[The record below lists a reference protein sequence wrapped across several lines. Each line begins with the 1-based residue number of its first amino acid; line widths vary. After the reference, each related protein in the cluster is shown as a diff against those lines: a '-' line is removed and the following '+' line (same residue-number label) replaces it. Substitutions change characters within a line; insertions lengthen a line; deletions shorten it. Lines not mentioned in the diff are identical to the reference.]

1 MYLKKTKHAI
11 ARASQRGIKDMFVK
25 LVYLLGT
32 DIDDKRLITRKQ
44 CLELSSVLSV
54 LKRKVDRMAE
64 KGGYVG
70 VINKNTLL
78 TIYRANSYNPKKTKK
93 LSKVTDLGEVL

>member
-1 MYLKKTKHAI
+1 MNLKKTKHAI
-11 ARASQRGIKDMFVK
+11 VRANQRGIKDIFIE

-44 CLELSSVLSV
+44 CLELSSVLSA
-54 LKRKVDRMAE
+54 LKRKVDKMAE

-70 VINKNTLL
+70 VINKDTLI
-78 TIYRANSYNPKKTKK
+78 TIYRANSNSSKKRKNFK
-93 LSKVTDLGEVL
+93 NLPQMGELL

>member
-1 MYLKKTKHAI
+1 MKKTKHAI

-32 DIDDKRLITRKQ
+32 DIGDKRLITRKQ

-54 LKRKVDRMAE
+54 LKRKVDQMAE

-78 TIYRANSYNPKKTKK
+78 TIYRANSYSPKKAKK
-93 LSKVTDLGEVL
+93 FSKVNDLGEVL

>member
-44 CLELSSVLSV
+44 CQELSSVLSV
-54 LKRKVDRMAE
+54 LKRKVDQMAE

-78 TIYRANSYNPKKTKK
+78 TIYRANSYSPKKAKK
-93 LSKVTDLGEVL
+93 FSKVNDLGEVL

>member
-1 MYLKKTKHAI
+1 MKKTKHAI

-25 LVYLLGT
+25 LVYSLGT

-54 LKRKVDRMAE
+54 LKRKVDQMAE

-78 TIYRANSYNPKKTKK
+78 TIYRANSYSPKKAKK
-93 LSKVTDLGEVL
+93 FSKVNDLGEVL

>member
-1 MYLKKTKHAI
+1 MKKTKHAI

-32 DIDDKRLITRKQ
+32 DIDDKRLITRKR

-54 LKRKVDRMAE
+54 LKRKVDQMAE

-78 TIYRANSYNPKKTKK
+78 TIYRANSYSPKKAKK
-93 LSKVTDLGEVL
+93 FSKVNDLGEVL

>member
-1 MYLKKTKHAI
+1 MKNTKHAI

-54 LKRKVDRMAE
+54 LKRKVDQMAE

-78 TIYRANSYNPKKTKK
+78 TIYRANSYSPKKAKK
-93 LSKVTDLGEVL
+93 FSKVNDLGEVL

>member
-1 MYLKKTKHAI
+1 MKKTKHAI

-54 LKRKVDRMAE
+54 LKRKVDQIAE

-78 TIYRANSYNPKKTKK
+78 TIYRANSYSPKKAKK
-93 LSKVTDLGEVL
+93 FSKVNDLGEVL